1 MKLLIQFTLIILATL
16 ATYTSSAQKTIID
29 LYELYKGINHLEPA
43 NREKS
48 YADVAGSPYAQQDF
62 ITGSVVLENGDTYE
76 AVPLRYNAFEDQ
88 VEFKHPNGV
97 VLNLN
102 NPNNLKLVTI
112 GQQQYTY
119 FEKAETP
126 PDGLTGYF
134 ELLESGAIQ
143 LFKRQNIILEKAA
156 PAKAYQDP
164 KPARFKA
171 RPTDYYIHYQNQLFK
186 VNSENQLFNTFPSLE
201 KELKPFIKKQKLKF
215 RKEEDLRRIIN
226 QANRL

>member
-1 MKLLIQFTLIILATL
+1 MKLFLQFTLILLGTVATPT
-16 ATYTSSAQKTIID
+16 AFAQKTIID
-29 LYELYKGINHLEPA
+29 LYELYKGRNHLEPA

-62 ITGSVVLENGDTYE
+62 VTGSVVLENGDTYE
-76 AVPLRYNAFEDQ
+76 AVPLRYNAYEDQ
-88 VEFKHPNGV
+88 IEFKHPNGV

-102 NPNNLKLVTI
+102 NPNKLKLIAI

-134 ELLESGAIQ
+134 ELLENGEIQ
-143 LFKRQNIILEKAA
+143 LLKRQNIILEKAA

-164 KPARFKA
+164 KPAHFKE

-186 VNSENQLFNTFPSLE
+186 VNSKKQFFTTFPSLE

-215 RKEEDLRRIIN
+215 RQEEDLRRIIN

>member
-1 MKLLIQFTLIILATL
+1 MKLLMQFTLILLTGLATPT
-16 ATYTSSAQKTIID
+16 TYAQKTIID
-29 LYELYKGINHLEPA
+29 FYELYKGTNQLDPA
-43 NREKS
+43 NHKKS
-48 YADVAGSPYAQQDF
+48 YADIAGSPYAQQDF
-62 ITGSVVLENGDTYE
+62 VPGSVVLKNGDTYE

-88 VEFKHPNGV
+88 VEFKQPNGV

-102 NPNNLKLVTI
+102 NPNELKLITI

-143 LFKRQNIILEKAA
+143 LFKRQTISLEKAA

-164 KPARFKA
+164 KPAHFKTRLA
-171 RPTDYYIHYQNQLFK
+171 SYYVYVQNQLVK
-186 VNSENQLFNTFPSLE
+186 INNEKQLLE
-201 KELKPFIKKQKLKF
+201 ALPKLKKSLKPYIKKQKLKF
-215 RKEEDLRRIIN
+215 RKEEDLRQIIAHAN
-226 QANRL
+226 QL